1 MSNFDKHQ
9 SKDFDEKLRTVSEL
23 FLTMGRQA
31 ATQIAGSMQA
41 LIDGDVATADSI
53 AQQDKTI
60 NELERQID
68 ELVVLLVATRQP
80 TANDLRLIMN
90 ISKGVID
97 LERIGDEAAKI
108 ARMTRHLS
116 SNNDVLQEQLLD
128 YQALSEQV
136 RMMVVDAMVAFA
148 NNDARLAFD
157 VVQADELIDKQYQ
170 SCIALLRQANGINQA
185 DLMDLF
191 WVLRAIERIGDHARN
206 LAELV
211 IYTGSG
217 TNISHQN
224 LAVVQHAVDIA
235 SLPK

>member
-9 SKDFDEKLRTVSEL
+9 SKDFDEKLRAVSEL

>member
-224 LAVVQHAVDIA
+224 LAAVQHAVDIA

>member
-1 MSNFDKHQ
+1 
-9 SKDFDEKLRTVSEL
+9 
-23 FLTMGRQA
+23 
-31 ATQIAGSMQA
+31 
-41 LIDGDVATADSI
+41 
-53 AQQDKTI
+53 
-60 NELERQID
+60 
-68 ELVVLLVATRQP
+68 
-80 TANDLRLIMN
+80 MN

-116 SNNDVLQEQLLD
+116 SNSDVLQEQLLD

>member
-1 MSNFDKHQ
+1 MSNFEKHQ

-224 LAVVQHAVDIA
+224 LAAVQHAVDIA